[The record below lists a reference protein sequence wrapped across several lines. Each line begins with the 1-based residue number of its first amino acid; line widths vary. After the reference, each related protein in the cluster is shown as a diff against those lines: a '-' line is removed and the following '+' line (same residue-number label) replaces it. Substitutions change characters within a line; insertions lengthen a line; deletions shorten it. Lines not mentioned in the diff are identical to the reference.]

1 MIDEPSD
8 EMEQIAAEW
17 IQEGWIRREEIC
29 AQLGIGDD
37 LLEMCI
43 QWQIIDEPESG
54 PEGTFVFSANAVER
68 LCRGLRLHRDL
79 GINWEGVSVAM
90 DLLDRIDHLEQ
101 QMQWFSSDRTMR
113 SEDDV
118 P

>member
-1 MIDEPSD
+1 M
-8 EMEQIAAEW
+8 
-17 IQEGWIRREEIC
+17 RRSAHSSGSATIC
-29 AQLGIGDD
+29 WR
-37 LLEMCI
+37 CVY

-54 PEGTFVFSANAVER
+54 PEGTFVFSSDAVER

-101 QMQWFSSDRTMR
+101 HLQWLSGARTVT
-113 SEDDV
+113 SEDEMK
-118 P
+118 